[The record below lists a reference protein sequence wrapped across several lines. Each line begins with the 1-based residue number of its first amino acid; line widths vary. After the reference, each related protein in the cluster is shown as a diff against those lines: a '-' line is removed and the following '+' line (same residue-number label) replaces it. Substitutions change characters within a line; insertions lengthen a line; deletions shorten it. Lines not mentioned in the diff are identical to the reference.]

1 MSEFDPQAYLD
12 ANASSTP
19 AFDPQAYLKANEQK
33 LPETIAFDPKVYVA
47 SEGSSLTEE
56 EFTQDKSKGS
66 WHVDGE
72 SQLWVNPEGKAVQR
86 EEVPKEI
93 MDAHQDQ
100 LKSTDGGNTFLTFFY
115 QNKEE
120 GVEGNFV
127 RENIAKFKPTV
138 DERQS
143 IEDNVSNLI
152 DKYRKD
158 KLTLDTQ
165 VEEVNKTKSSN
176 LIQESGPVMMLD
188 PVTGMNIPMANEQ
201 SNQKAREAKEISQR
215 LYQDRNTVEKD
226 LKESRVG
233 DFVKQAQDLINKDI
247 ENGLMSAEDNT
258 EENLYAVVNTLM
270 TKKDLTEAFNRN
282 VEQYIEDN
290 QGILQLT
297 KPEWQK
303 KEFEKSQQEY
313 AKLETKQAANI
324 EKMNFAYNEIVS
336 IDKKISNFYTD
347 YEKRLQPYLDQG
359 ESFNKEYEEK
369 NLSSVNE
376 NSSQE
381 EIDVY
386 NEWRIRKN
394 EWINSY
400 NTFLDNNKKDIEIIK
415 QLQDDRDN
423 HAKVY
428 QFGVEYDLQISKDA
442 EDLVAYT
449 NIMNRNGHNITAAT
463 AWVGSS
469 AVSIINGLEG
479 EFNKWKELPEDLLYN
494 YYDNDITKM
503 PDIVAALKARDNF
516 TDAMRF
522 AEKERVNKFITD
534 LNASVQ
540 RPTQYED
547 IKNVSD
553 LGNFGLHAVANFL
566 PQIGIMAATGPSSI
580 YILGASASGNKYDE
594 MERSNKL
601 GNTNYSLSEKWL
613 ASTIV
618 GAGEVLSEKV
628 TFDIFK
634 GLPKPTLSRIKGG
647 FVNEFYNAFQNISM
661 KGTLKAGNTMFME
674 SGSEGLAEIT
684 NNFADRYVLN
694 DKSVNL
700 FDNVEG
706 AMLTGLFMERTMA
719 MPAIY
724 SKMSNMLTG
733 KDYQTKMV
741 DYNNRQKD
749 LEDIIADKNVG
760 SVARENAENKWL
772 KIQAQKEEILAKNI
786 ENVDLMSQKDK
797 DNLIKID
804 NDIHA
809 LKLNEDAINADNTL
823 TEKQK
828 ETLIAQNRVEEADA
842 LKQKQSILSSYESDE
857 TRAKKKER
865 FEKQRETIQA
875 KVDKI
880 NKLRPQSEQ
889 IEFVVDNSQ
898 NIEELMLADQALYRE
913 EIQFQQEIINDPN
926 ATARE
931 KYIAK
936 RDRDIAKQALEGSK
950 AAGSQF
956 GFIQRD
962 GSINGAARI
971 VINEETALDAGGN
984 INVAAHEF
992 LHQALFQT
1000 IKGDM
1005 RIQDN
1010 LGNALLDHVSTLKA
1024 NKVEGFNKKL
1034 AQYGTFDEQGNF
1046 IKDSNFGEEVIT
1058 LMSES
1063 IMDGTLEF
1071 NEGFFTKAG
1080 DLIRQ
1085 NLQRLG
1091 IRKIKFNTGRDVYN
1105 FIKDYNASIE
1115 KGYDSIAIDRLMDQ
1129 GAKGKLVDSVIKVD
1143 LKTQYSKSG
1152 FEQNQI
1158 IEDLNLKDKTA
1169 DIVAKNKDIEAKI
1182 LEQGLKDSN
1191 GNIMASPALQQ
1202 ALVRNN
1208 LPRAFALARDAAG
1221 KANSLTL
1228 EEALKQ
1234 NDVMEW
1240 YSEYSLK
1247 LTELARTY
1255 RAEKD
1260 GKKVPFGAYMNTL
1273 LPKKYSG
1280 ILEKLKSKIETAR
1293 IEDEAV
1299 ARKVAKKI
1307 TPKPKDD
1314 SQKEIEGKAIALET
1328 IGHGDIMPKLRKTY
1342 NLNRRKVKRQ
1352 ETYKDVKSAII
1363 KAKQEGPYFQALI
1376 DVAEI
1381 FTEGVY
1387 EGEQIKIDVNELVK
1401 RIRIK
1406 QDLTQPMRK
1415 VIQDKI
1421 IKHAPEMINMIPGGT
1436 SASGDATG
1444 IANTNLGKA
1453 WFIKKGKT
1461 KFADT
1466 GSRKGLPIQ
1475 DKKSLS
1481 LSEFLA
1487 PFGLGEKGKRV
1498 SKRDVDGALREWIM
1512 QVATLAMNQASR
1524 QADPKNVPLKKTKE
1538 GKNPFQFSKKGEV
1551 IFGGIKSLLTEQQ
1564 GQVFEENLPQF
1575 VSNFVGINEAKMD
1588 DKQKEQVLL
1597 SEDIEAI
1604 EIALDEVYGDTFS
1617 KQVKNKIAKEIAR
1630 QVGKLNLKPKSK
1642 RIVKVQ
1648 KIVDQIIKSTEASQV
1663 KVAKFTGSNITA
1675 AKAQDELVRQET
1687 RRKAD
1692 GVYFKRQFNKNKE
1705 QAIADLVL
1713 IAGHSATSGKI
1724 GKGRGQYYEGVKDF
1738 YDTNLGKVGI
1748 TPVYDTFKRGNTI
1761 VYTLNV
1767 EKTAKAN
1774 NLKEIPITKASQS
1787 TSGAMLDHTEA
1798 LNGDTTRLDAR
1809 RKHENHAR
1817 RVLNDY
1823 IAFNVEQYNKGL
1835 QDNID
1840 IMLMMTSLL
1849 SNMNSVLARA
1859 GGLNLVQPGVTAK
1872 NGRYEHGH
1880 PRVAVLLRLMNE
1892 HLNKNGVKNLNAFF
1906 KNYDVNII
1914 DTNFDDAITD
1924 AGYKETLADGQTF
1937 EDPSYDRMYNEKT
1950 FGDKRVQLLVEAGT
1964 NNTPQKIQ
1972 DFVNGSIQFSKV
1984 PEFAN
1989 FNKNN
1994 TIQKA
1999 INFSKNTRNPVK
2011 GITVLDFDDTLATTK
2026 SLVKFT
2032 KPDGTTGTLNAEQY
2046 AKNYEDLLDKG
2057 YTFDFSDFNKVVEG
2071 KIAPLFQKALKLQN
2085 KFGSENMFVLTA
2097 RPQASAQAI
2106 YDFLTAN
2113 GLNIPLQNITGL
2125 ANSTAEAKALWIADK
2140 VADGYN
2146 DFYFADDALQNV
2158 QAVKNML
2165 DQFDVKSKVQ
2175 QAKIQFSKN
2184 ISDEI
2189 NSIIE
2194 QNTGVKK
2201 EARFSSAEARAR
2213 GIGKGKYKIWIPPGA
2228 EDFMGLMYTIAS
2240 ARGRKGEQQLEFI
2253 RKSLLEPYNNGISAL
2268 NEAKQEISG
2277 NYKQLLKQNP
2287 EIKKLLNKDIE
2298 GTSFS
2303 NEQAIRVYLW
2313 DKAGFEIPGIAA
2325 ATKKKLIQA
2334 VENNS
2339 QMKGFADSLGKITK
2353 MPEGYVEPNIDW
2365 VAEGIV
2371 ADLNTITDEI
2381 GRSQFL
2387 QEFVNNANE
2396 AFSEENLNKLESIY
2410 GRDYRDA
2417 LENALYRMKSGRNK
2431 TAGTTDAQVNKWTK
2445 WIRNSVGAIMFVN
2458 TRSALLQTI
2467 SAVNFIN
2474 WSDNNPIRA
2483 AAAFANQKQYWKD
2496 FTMIFNSPYLKQRRS
2511 GLKTDVNEA
2520 RLAQA
2525 IAGKKNKAS
2534 AALAYLLKMG
2544 FLPTQIADSFAIA
2557 AGGATFYRNRVK
2569 SLMKQGM
2576 SQQQAEEQAFQDL
2589 QDVANVSQQSSDA
2602 ALTSRQQNSI
2612 LGAFVLAFQ
2621 NTPMQYAR
2629 LTKKAAI
2636 DLIKGRGDWKTNVSK
2651 IVYYTAIQNLIFNA
2665 MQQALF
2671 ALMFTDDEDDE
2682 KELQRQIRL
2691 GNGMLDSVLRGTG
2704 IYGAVAA
2711 TAKNI
2716 ALEFYK
2722 QDLKGSRADHAY
2734 TILQFAN
2741 ISPPIGS
2748 KLRKLYSATQTRKFN
2763 RRAMEQMGYDIYN
2776 PAVPAIATAIEAF
2789 TNLPTGRIYKKFS
2802 NVSEAFNEENENW
2815 QRIALM
2821 MGWNTWDLG
2830 IKESFKVKYGKPKR
2844 SKTRSRLG
2852 GKKSRSRLA
2861 K

>member
-100 LKSTDGGNTFLTFFY
+100 LKSTDGGNTFLKFFY

-127 RENIAKFKPTV
+127 RENIAKFKPSV
-138 DERQS
+138 DERQG

-201 SNQKAREAKEISQR
+201 SNQKARDAKEISQR

-258 EENLYAVVNTLM
+258 EENLYTVVNTLM
-270 TKKDLTEAFNRN
+270 TQKDLTEAFNRN

-290 QGILQLT
+290 QGILQLS

-303 KEFEKSQQEY
+303 KEFEKSKEEY

-336 IDKKISNFYTD
+336 IDKQISNFYTD

-394 EWINSY
+394 EWISSY
-400 NTFLDNNKKDIEIIK
+400 NTFLDNNKKDIETVK

-540 RPTQYED
+540 RPTEYEN

-601 GNTNYSLSEKWL
+601 GNTNFSLSEKWL

-809 LKLNEDAINADNTL
+809 LKVNEDAINADNTL

-865 FEKQRETIQA
+865 FDKQRETIQA

-971 VINEETALDAGGN
+971 VINEETALDTGGN

-1010 LGNALLDHVSTLKA
+1010 LGNALLDHVGTLKA

-1280 ILEKLKSKIETAR
+1280 ILQKLKSKIETAR

-1299 ARKVAKKI
+1299 AKKVARKI
-1307 TPKPKDD
+1307 TPKEDTR
-1314 SQKEIEGKAIALET
+1314 KELEGTAIALEQM
-1328 IGHGDIMPKLRKTY
+1328 GHGDIMAKLRDIY
-1342 NLNRRKVKRQ
+1342 NENVKDVPRLKS
-1352 ETYKDVKSAII
+1352 YKDVKSAIS
-1363 KAKQEGPYFQALI
+1363 KAKKQGPFYQALVE
-1376 DVAEI
+1376 VADI
-1381 FTEGVY
+1381 FTNQNFTAE
-1387 EGEQIKIDVNELVK
+1387 ELAK
-1401 RIRIK
+1401 RILTK
-1406 QDLTQPMRK
+1406 QDLTTEMRK
-1415 VIQDKI
+1415 AVQNKI
-1421 IKHAPEMINMIPGGT
+1421 LKNSPEMITMVPDGT
-1436 SASGDATG
+1436 TVGGDATG
-1444 IANTNLGKA
+1444 IANTKLGMWYDKR
-1453 WFIKKGKT
+1453 GRS

-1466 GSRKGLPIQ
+1466 GTGKGLAIQ
-1475 DKKSLS
+1475 QKRGLNN
-1481 LSEFLA
+1481 ETFLT
-1487 PFGLGEKGKRV
+1487 PFGLAVKGQRV
-1498 SKRDVDGALREWIM
+1498 TDRSVDGALREWIM
-1512 QVATLAMNQASR
+1512 QIATLAMNQASR
-1524 QADPKNVPLKKTKE
+1524 QVNPNLQQLKE
-1538 GKNPFQFSKKGEV
+1538 GKSPFQFSKKEGAEA
-1551 IFGGIKSLLTEQQ
+1551 IKEYRNAKKLVSEDLLA
-1564 GQVFEENLPQF
+1564 P
-1575 VSNFVGINEAKMD
+1575 
-1588 DKQKEQVLL
+1588 KEQVLL
-1597 SEDIEAI
+1597 EREKKGELVGEIITMRGMEAFQ
-1604 EIALDEVYGDTFS
+1604 DEA
-1617 KQVKNKIAKEIAR
+1617 NKITFEEFYANQLLDFFRVHPEYYD
-1630 QVGKLNLKPKSK
+1630 VMMESLTGG
-1642 RIVKVQ
+1642 
-1648 KIVDQIIKSTEASQV
+1648 IK
-1663 KVAKFTGSNITA
+1663 KA
-1675 AKAQDELVRQET
+1675 A
-1687 RRKAD
+1687 
-1692 GVYFKRQFNKNKE
+1692 FFNKEYFQRVIPKTKE
-1705 QAIADLVL
+1705 VKKAKQLKIKRLSYHKDKKFVGLQRLDLSIDDGKIDVL
-1713 IAGHSATSGKI
+1713 IKFFADVGEYTRQNGNQEIFQELLTHFGIDQNNMFRKSAVLIIIPVDENGNEVTTE
-1724 GKGRGQYYEGVKDF
+1724 EGVEEHAVQMEMARIILGAAFDGNMEDAIKLLKAVYSQASLREAEDPSGPFRQSMGNDF
-1738 YDTNLGKVGI
+1738 YDKVVPRILDGSLDFL
-1748 TPVYDTFKRGNTI
+1748 PDGY
-1761 VYTLNV
+1761 
-1767 EKTAKAN
+1767 
-1774 NLKEIPITKASQS
+1774 ASI
-1787 TSGAMLDHTEA
+1787 
-1798 LNGDTTRLDAR
+1798 
-1809 RKHENHAR
+1809 
-1817 RVLNDY
+1817 Y
-1823 IAFNVEQYNKGL
+1823 
-1835 QDNID
+1835 
-1840 IMLMMTSLL
+1840 
-1849 SNMNSVLARA
+1849 
-1859 GGLNLVQPGVTAK
+1859 
-1872 NGRYEHGH
+1872 
-1880 PRVAVLLRLMNE
+1880 RLM
-1892 HLNKNGVKNLNAFF
+1892 KAGVNPF
-1906 KNYDVNII
+1906 
-1914 DTNFDDAITD
+1914 
-1924 AGYKETLADGQTF
+1924 GYKLIKEGKTIAEYFGVDNLSVEEAQQAIIGVFEGDQEYKTLTATVFD
-1937 EDPSYDRMYNEKT
+1937 
-1950 FGDKRVQLLVEAGT
+1950 
-1964 NNTPQKIQ
+1964 
-1972 DFVNGSIQFSKV
+1972 FSKNI
-1984 PEFAN
+1984 A
-1989 FNKNN
+1989 KNN

-2032 KPDGTTGTLNAEQY
+2032 RPDGTTGTLNAEQY
-2046 AKNYEDLLDKG
+2046 AKTYEDLLDQG
-2057 YTFDFSDFNKVVEG
+2057 YTFDFSDFNKVVSG
-2071 KIAPLFQKALKLQN
+2071 KIAPLFQKALKLQR
-2085 KFGSENMFVLTA
+2085 KFGPENMFVLTA
-2097 RPQASAQAI
+2097 RPPAAQKAI
-2106 YDFLTAN
+2106 FDFLKAN
-2113 GLNIPLQNITGL
+2113 GLNIPLKNITGL
-2125 ANSTAEAKALWIADK
+2125 ANSTADAKALWIADK

-2287 EIKKLLNKDIE
+2287 EIKKLLNKDVE
-2298 GTSFS
+2298 GTNFS

-2325 ATKKKLIQA
+2325 ATKKKLIQT

-2636 DLIKGRGDWKTNVSK
+2636 DLAKGRGDWKTNVSK

-2722 QDLKGSRADHAY
+2722 QDLKGGRADHAY

>member
-56 EFTQDKSKGS
+56 EFTQDKPKGS
-66 WHVDGE
+66 WHVDAE

-100 LKSTDGGNTFLTFFY
+100 LNSTDGGNTFLKFFY
-115 QNKEE
+115 QNKQE

-138 DERQS
+138 DERKN
-143 IEDNVSNLI
+143 IENSVNKEI
-152 DKYRKD
+152 EKYQKD
-158 KLTLDTQ
+158 KLTFETQ
-165 VEEVNKTKSSN
+165 VQDVDNTKSSN
-176 LIQESGPVMMLD
+176 AAQDSGPIMMID
-188 PVTGMNIPMANEQ
+188 PVTGMNMPMANSQ
-201 SNQKAREAKEISQR
+201 ANQKAREAKEISQR

-233 DFVKQAQDLINKDI
+233 GFVKQAQDLINKDI

-258 EENLYAVVNTLM
+258 QENLYAVVNRLM
-270 TKKDLTEAFNRN
+270 TQDDLTEAFNRN

-290 QGILQLT
+290 QGVLQLT

-303 KEFEKSQQEY
+303 KEFEKSKEEY

-336 IDKKISNFYTD
+336 IDKQISNFYTD

-359 ESFNKEYEEK
+359 ELFNKEYEEK

-381 EIDVY
+381 EIDTY
-386 NEWRIRKN
+386 NDWRIRKN
-394 EWINSY
+394 EWISSY
-400 NTFLDNNKKDIEIIK
+400 NTFLDNNKKDIETIK

-428 QFGVEYDLQISKDA
+428 QFGVEYDLQVSKDA
-442 EDLVAYT
+442 EDLIAYT
-449 NIMNRNGHNITAAT
+449 NIMNRNGHNITASA
-463 AWVGSS
+463 AWLGSS

-522 AEKERVNKFITD
+522 AKKEGVNKFITD

-540 RPTQYED
+540 RPTEYED
-547 IKNVSD
+547 IKSVSD
-553 LGNFGLHAVANFL
+553 LGNFGMHAIANFI

-634 GLPKPTLSRIKGG
+634 NLPKPTLSRVKSG

-684 NNFADRYVLN
+684 NNFADRYILN

-749 LEDIIADKNVG
+749 LEDIIADENVG

-809 LKLNEDAINADNTL
+809 LKVNEDAINADNTL

-865 FEKQRETIQA
+865 FDKQRQTIQA

-926 ATARE
+926 ATAKE

-936 RDRDIAKQALEGSK
+936 RDRDIAKKALEGSK

-971 VINEETALDAGGN
+971 VINEETALDTDGN

-1000 IKGDM
+1000 IKGDT

-1010 LGNALLDHVSTLKA
+1010 LGNALLNHVGTLKA

-1046 IKDSNFGEEVIT
+1046 TKDSNFGEEVIT

-1255 RAEKD
+1255 RAKKD

-1280 ILEKLKSKIETAR
+1280 ILQKLKSKIETAR

-1307 TPKPKDD
+1307 TPKEDTR
-1314 SQKEIEGKAIALET
+1314 KELEGTAIALEQM
-1328 IGHGDIMPKLRKTY
+1328 GHGDIMAKLRDIY
-1342 NLNRRKVKRQ
+1342 NKNVKDVPRLKS
-1352 ETYKDVKSAII
+1352 YKDVKSAIS
-1363 KAKQEGPYFQALI
+1363 KAKKQGPFYQALVEVS
-1376 DVAEI
+1376 DI
-1381 FTEGVY
+1381 FTNQNFTAE
-1387 EGEQIKIDVNELVK
+1387 ELAK
-1401 RIRIK
+1401 RILTK
-1406 QDLTQPMRK
+1406 QDLTTEMRK
-1415 VIQDKI
+1415 AIQNKI
-1421 IKHAPEMINMIPGGT
+1421 LKNSPEMITMVPDGT
-1436 SASGDATG
+1436 TVDGDATG
-1444 IANTNLGKA
+1444 IANTKLGM
-1453 WFIKKGKT
+1453 WYDKKGRS

-1466 GSRKGLPIQ
+1466 GTGKGLAIQ
-1475 DKKSLS
+1475 QKRGLDN
-1481 LSEFLA
+1481 ETFLT
-1487 PFGLGEKGKRV
+1487 PFGLAVKGQRV
-1498 SKRDVDGALREWIM
+1498 TDRSVDGALREWIM
-1512 QVATLAMNQASR
+1512 QIATLAMNQAAR
-1524 QADPKNVPLKKTKE
+1524 QVSPNLQQLKK

-1588 DKQKEQVLL
+1588 DKEKEQVLL

-1604 EIALDEVYGDTFS
+1604 EIALDEVYEDTFS

-1648 KIVDQIIKSTEASQV
+1648 KIVDQIIKSTEAAQV
-1663 KVAKFTGSNITA
+1663 KVAKFTGSSLTA
-1675 AKAQDELVRQET
+1675 KEAQDKLVRQET

-1692 GVYFKRQFNKNKE
+1692 GVYFKRQFDKNKE

-1809 RKHENHAR
+1809 RKHETHAR

-1823 IAFNVEQYNKGL
+1823 VAFNVEQYNNGL
-1835 QDNID
+1835 QDNVD
-1840 IMLMMTSLL
+1840 IMLMMTGLL

-1859 GGLNLVQPGVTAK
+1859 GALNLVQPGVTAK

-1892 HLNKNGVKNLNAFF
+1892 HLNKGGVKNLDAFF

-2085 KFGSENMFVLTA
+2085 KFGPENMFVLTA

-2125 ANSTAEAKALWIADK
+2125 ANSTSEAKAL
-2140 VADGYN
+2140 
-2146 DFYFADDALQNV
+2146 
-2158 QAVKNML
+2158 
-2165 DQFDVKSKVQ
+2165 
-2175 QAKIQFSKN
+2175 
-2184 ISDEI
+2184 
-2189 NSIIE
+2189 
-2194 QNTGVKK
+2194 
-2201 EARFSSAEARAR
+2201 
-2213 GIGKGKYKIWIPPGA
+2213 
-2228 EDFMGLMYTIAS
+2228 
-2240 ARGRKGEQQLEFI
+2240 
-2253 RKSLLEPYNNGISAL
+2253 
-2268 NEAKQEISG
+2268 
-2277 NYKQLLKQNP
+2277 
-2287 EIKKLLNKDIE
+2287 
-2298 GTSFS
+2298 
-2303 NEQAIRVYLW
+2303 
-2313 DKAGFEIPGIAA
+2313 
-2325 ATKKKLIQA
+2325 
-2334 VENNS
+2334 
-2339 QMKGFADSLGKITK
+2339 
-2353 MPEGYVEPNIDW
+2353 
-2365 VAEGIV
+2365 
-2371 ADLNTITDEI
+2371 
-2381 GRSQFL
+2381 
-2387 QEFVNNANE
+2387 
-2396 AFSEENLNKLESIY
+2396 
-2410 GRDYRDA
+2410 
-2417 LENALYRMKSGRNK
+2417 
-2431 TAGTTDAQVNKWTK
+2431 
-2445 WIRNSVGAIMFVN
+2445 
-2458 TRSALLQTI
+2458 
-2467 SAVNFIN
+2467 
-2474 WSDNNPIRA
+2474 
-2483 AAAFANQKQYWKD
+2483 
-2496 FTMIFNSPYLKQRRS
+2496 
-2511 GLKTDVNEA
+2511 
-2520 RLAQA
+2520 
-2525 IAGKKNKAS
+2525 
-2534 AALAYLLKMG
+2534 
-2544 FLPTQIADSFAIA
+2544 
-2557 AGGATFYRNRVK
+2557 
-2569 SLMKQGM
+2569 
-2576 SQQQAEEQAFQDL
+2576 
-2589 QDVANVSQQSSDA
+2589 
-2602 ALTSRQQNSI
+2602 
-2612 LGAFVLAFQ
+2612 
-2621 NTPMQYAR
+2621 
-2629 LTKKAAI
+2629 
-2636 DLIKGRGDWKTNVSK
+2636 
-2651 IVYYTAIQNLIFNA
+2651 
-2665 MQQALF
+2665 
-2671 ALMFTDDEDDE
+2671 
-2682 KELQRQIRL
+2682 
-2691 GNGMLDSVLRGTG
+2691 
-2704 IYGAVAA
+2704 
-2711 TAKNI
+2711 
-2716 ALEFYK
+2716 
-2722 QDLKGSRADHAY
+2722 
-2734 TILQFAN
+2734 
-2741 ISPPIGS
+2741 
-2748 KLRKLYSATQTRKFN
+2748 
-2763 RRAMEQMGYDIYN
+2763 
-2776 PAVPAIATAIEAF
+2776 
-2789 TNLPTGRIYKKFS
+2789 
-2802 NVSEAFNEENENW
+2802 
-2815 QRIALM
+2815 
-2821 MGWNTWDLG
+2821 
-2830 IKESFKVKYGKPKR
+2830 
-2844 SKTRSRLG
+2844 
-2852 GKKSRSRLA
+2852 
-2861 K
+2861 